1 MIFSDSNRA
10 MYRARRLA
18 QLVLLAT
25 GAVVATHAFAADDT
39 APAGG
44 SIAYVVTNL
53 SWALQSTPE
62 MSECPHGLNDGVREQ
77 FKLLFPDAAGGK
89 RTLLDTQLRRQV
101 ESYQPTVAP
110 DALPF
115 LEGEG
120 PVAPG
125 LDLDGVVGP
134 EDFASP
140 DGVRGVDNQMHRVL
154 GCIANYRAP
163 DGPIRFF
170 EDEMVLREN
179 YNRIVVQL
187 TGVDSL
193 ADDSDVEVMIFRGRD
208 NVLVDAGG
216 LKALPGGTQRIDTRW
231 GSRYIRRMRGHI
243 EKGVLTTVPVDLL
256 YPWDAFY
263 MPTDQYMW
271 GARLQLALTPEAA
284 EGLIAGY
291 TDVETW
297 YMHMLRNW
305 SAHYQSY
312 GKSSAPSIYKAMRRL
327 ADGMP
332 DPATGANR
340 AISSALAA
348 KFTEVR
354 VLPFTEDEQ
363 AAIAAAEPGIPYRGM
378 PAPRPV
384 AEELAETRVGTPP
397 ASTGPTPGGP

>member
-1 MIFSDSNRA
+1 MKTKRIA
-10 MYRARRLA
+10 IGAALA
-18 QLVLLAT
+18 ASAGLAAA
-25 GAVVATHAFAADDT
+25 GWAADGG
-39 APAGG
+39 APEGRT
-44 SIAYVVTNL
+44 IAYVLTNL

-62 MSECPHGLNDGVREQ
+62 MTECPKGLNEGVREQ
-77 FKLLFPDAAGGK
+77 FKLLFPDVSDHRHAFA
-89 RTLLDTQLRRQV
+89 DTQLRRQV

-125 LDLDGVVGP
+125 LDLDGVAGA
-134 EDFASP
+134 EDFAGP
-140 DGVRGVDNQMHRVL
+140 DGTRGVDNQMHRVL

-170 EDEMVLREN
+170 EDEMILREN
-179 YNRIVVQL
+179 YNRIIVQL

-193 ADDSDVEVMIFRGRD
+193 ADDPEVGVMIFRGRD

-231 GSRYIRRMRGHI
+231 GGRYIRQTRGRI
-243 EKGVLTTVPVDLL
+243 EKGVLTTEPVDLL

-271 GARLQLALTPEAA
+271 GARLHLALAPESA
-284 EGLIAGY
+284 EGLLAGY
-291 TDVETW
+291 TDIETW

-312 GKSSAPSIYKAMRRL
+312 GKSSGPSIYKAMRRL
-327 ADGMP
+327 ADAVP
-332 DPATGANR
+332 DPATGENR

-354 VLPFTEDEQ
+354 VLPFTDAET
-363 AAIAAAEPGIPYRGM
+363 AAIADAKPGIPYRGM
-378 PAPRPV
+378 PARRPA
-384 AEELAETRVGTPP
+384 AEELAETGAAP
-397 ASTGPTPGGP
+397 AAVASSANP

>member
-1 MIFSDSNRA
+1 MNRKRIA
-10 MYRARRLA
+10 GPAALA
-18 QLVLLAT
+18 AGAALA
-25 GAVVATHAFAADDT
+25 ASIAA
-39 APAGG
+39 AAGG
-44 SIAYVVTNL
+44 APEGRTIAYVVTNL

-62 MSECPHGLNDGVREQ
+62 MTECPQGLNDGVREQ
-77 FKLLFPDAAGGK
+77 FKLLFPDASDHKHEFA
-89 RTLLDTQLRRQV
+89 DTQLRRQV
-101 ESYQPTVAP
+101 ESYHPTVAP

-115 LEGEG
+115 REGEG

-125 LDLDGVVGP
+125 LDLDGAAGP
-134 EDFASP
+134 EDFTNA

-193 ADDSDVEVMIFRGRD
+193 ADDPDVDVMIFRGRD

-231 GSRYIRRMRGHI
+231 GGRYIRRTHGRI
-243 EKGVLTTVPVDLL
+243 AKGVLETEPVDLL

-271 GARLQLALTPEAA
+271 GARLQLALTPESA
-284 EGLIAGY
+284 EGLLAGY

-312 GKSSAPSIYKAMRRL
+312 GKSSGPSIYKAMRRL
-327 ADGMP
+327 ADGVP

-354 VLPFTEDEQ
+354 VLPFTEAEV
-363 AAIAAAEPGIPYRGM
+363 AAIAAARPGIPYRGM

-384 AEELAETRVGTPP
+384 AEELAETGAAP
-397 ASTGPTPGGP
+397 AAVASSGNP

>member
-1 MIFSDSNRA
+1 MTMIA
-10 MYRARRLA
+10 ILMALA
-18 QLVLLAT
+18 AA
-25 GAVVATHAFAADDT
+25 GASADDA
-39 APAGG
+39 APPGRT
-44 SIAYVVTNL
+44 IAYVVTNL

-62 MSECPHGLNDGVREQ
+62 MTECPKGLNDGVREQ
-77 FKLLFPDAAGGK
+77 FKLLFPEDAAHK
-89 RTLLDTQLRRQV
+89 RSLVDTQLRRQV
-101 ESYQPTVAP
+101 ESYQPTTAP

-115 LEGEG
+115 LEGQG

-125 LDLDGVVGP
+125 LDLDGQVGP
-134 EDFASP
+134 EDFTSP
-140 DGVRGVDNQMHRVL
+140 AGVPGVDNQMHRVL

-179 YNRIVVQL
+179 YNRIIVQL

-193 ADDSDVEVMIFRGRD
+193 TDDPDVDVMIFRGRD
-208 NVLVDAGG
+208 KVLVDAGG

-231 GSRYIRRMRGHI
+231 GSRYIRQTQGRI
-243 EKGVLTTVPVDLL
+243 EKGVLTTEPVDLL

-271 GARLQLALTPEAA
+271 GARLSLALTPEGA

-297 YMHMLRNW
+297 YLHMLRNW

-312 GKSSAPSIYKAMRRL
+312 GKSSGPSIYKALHRL
-327 ADGMP
+327 ADGIP
-332 DPATGANR
+332 DPATGENR

-354 VLPFTEDEQ
+354 VMPFTGDER
-363 AAIAAAEPGIPYRGM
+363 AAIASAKPGAPYRGM
-378 PAPRPV
+378 PAPRPA
-384 AEELAETRVGTPP
+384 AEELAETRGSPP
-397 ASTGPTPGGP
+397 QTATGAVAGNP

>member
-1 MIFSDSNRA
+1 MTHRA
-10 MYRARRLA
+10 FPA
-18 QLVLLAT
+18 LLAAT
-25 GAVVATHAFAADDT
+25 AMMAAPGARAADDA
-39 APAGG
+39 APEGRT
-44 SIAYVVTNL
+44 IAYVVTNL
-53 SWALQSTPE
+53 SWALQSTSA
-62 MSECPHGLNDGVREQ
+62 MTECPHGLNEGVREQ
-77 FKLLFPDAAGGK
+77 FKILFPDGAGA
-89 RTLLDTQLRRQV
+89 RRRFVDTQLRRQV
-101 ESYQPTVAP
+101 ESYQPTTAP

-120 PVAPG
+120 PIAPG
-125 LDLDGVVGP
+125 LDLDGVNGA
-134 EDFASP
+134 EDFTSP
-140 DGVRGVDNQMHRVL
+140 EGARGIDNQMHRVL

-179 YNRIVVQL
+179 YNRIIVQL

-193 ADDSDVEVMIFRGRD
+193 ADDPEVDVMIFRGRD

-231 GSRYIRRMRGHI
+231 GSRYIRHTRGRI
-243 EKGVLTTVPVDLL
+243 ENGVLSTEPVDLL

-263 MPTDQYMW
+263 MPTDQFMW
-271 GARLQLALTPEAA
+271 GARFRLALTPESA
-284 EGLIAGY
+284 EGLVAGY

-312 GKSSAPSIYKAMRRL
+312 GKSSGPSIYKAMRRL
-327 ADGMP
+327 ADGMR

-348 KFTEVR
+348 RFTQVR
-354 VLPFTEDEQ
+354 VLAFTEAEQ
-363 AAIAAAEPGIPYRGM
+363 AAIAAADPGIPYRGM
-378 PAPRPV
+378 PAPRPA
-384 AEELAETRVGTPP
+384 AEELAQTRSGTPP
-397 ASTGPTPGGP
+397 ASTAPAPGTP

>member
-1 MIFSDSNRA
+1 MSPFTRSA
-10 MYRARRLA
+10 
-18 QLVLLAT
+18 LLA
-25 GAVVATHAFAADDT
+25 AALVIAAADAHAADGS

-44 SIAYVVTNL
+44 TIAYVVTNL

-77 FKLLFPDAAGGK
+77 FKLLFPDVAGEK
-89 RTLLDTQLRRQV
+89 RALADSQLRRQI
-101 ESYQPTVAP
+101 ESYHPTAAP
-110 DALPF
+110 GVLPF

-125 LDLDGVVGP
+125 LDLDGVEGP
-134 EDFASP
+134 EDFTSP
-140 DGVRGVDNQMHRVL
+140 GGIRGVDNQMHRVL

-179 YNRIVVQL
+179 YNRIIVQL

-193 ADDSDVEVMIFRGRD
+193 ADDPAVDVMIFRGRD
-208 NVLVDAGG
+208 KVLVDAGG

-231 GSRYIRRMRGHI
+231 GSRYIRRTRGRI
-243 EKGVLTTVPVDLL
+243 ENGVLATAPVDLL

-271 GARLQLALTPEAA
+271 GARLHLALTREAA
-284 EGLIAGY
+284 EGLMAGY
-291 TDVETW
+291 TDIETW
-297 YMHMLRNW
+297 YLHMLRNW

-312 GKSSAPSIYKAMRRL
+312 GKSSGPSIYKAMRRL
-327 ADGMP
+327 ADALP

-348 KFTEVR
+348 KFTQVR
-354 VLPFTEDEQ
+354 VLPFTEAEQ
-363 AAIAAAEPGIPYRGM
+363 GVIAAAKPGGAYGGM

-384 AEELAETRVGTPP
+384 AEELADSGGSVVP
-397 ASTGPTPGGP
+397 ASSGQVAGNP

>member
-1 MIFSDSNRA
+1 MMKRSHS
-10 MYRARRLA
+10 LT
-18 QLVLLAT
+18 VLAT
-25 GAVVATHAFAADDT
+25 SAVFATGMCAADGT
-39 APAGG
+39 APEGHT
-44 SIAYVVTNL
+44 IAYVMTNL

-62 MSECPHGLNDGVREQ
+62 MNECPHGLNEGVREQ
-77 FKLLFPDAAGGK
+77 FKLLFPDVAGHK
-89 RTLLDTQLRRQV
+89 RTLVETQLRRQV
-101 ESYQPTVAP
+101 ESYQATAAP

-125 LDLDGVVGP
+125 LDLDGVEGP
-134 EDFASP
+134 GDFTSP
-140 DGVRGVDNQMHRVL
+140 DGVRGIDNQMQRVL

-179 YNRIVVQL
+179 YNRIIVRL
-187 TGVDSL
+187 NGVDSL
-193 ADDSDVEVMIFRGRD
+193 SDDPDVDVMIFRGRD

-231 GSRYIRRMRGHI
+231 GTRYIRHMRGRI
-243 EKGVLTTVPVDLL
+243 ANGVLSTEPVDLL

-263 MPTDQYMW
+263 MPTDHYMW
-271 GARLQLALTPEAA
+271 GARLQLALTPAAA
-284 EGLIAGY
+284 EGMLAGY

-312 GKSSAPSIYKAMRRL
+312 GKSSGPSIYKAMRRL
-327 ADGMP
+327 ADAMP
-332 DPATGANR
+332 DPATGENR
-340 AISSALAA
+340 AISSALTA
-348 KFTEVR
+348 KLAEVR
-354 VLPFTEDEQ
+354 VLPFTEAEQ
-363 AAIAAAEPGIPYRGM
+363 AAIAAAKPGIPYRGM

-384 AEELAETRVGTPP
+384 EEEMAETRGSAPT
-397 ASTGPTPGGP
+397 ASSAANP

>member
-1 MIFSDSNRA
+1 MDLKRIA
-10 MYRARRLA
+10 GPAALA
-18 QLVLLAT
+18 AGAALAASVA
-25 GAVVATHAFAADDT
+25 GADGG
-39 APAGG
+39 APEGRT
-44 SIAYVVTNL
+44 IAYVVTNL

-62 MSECPHGLNDGVREQ
+62 MTECPQGLNDGVREQ
-77 FKLLFPDAAGGK
+77 FKLLFPDVPDHK
-89 RTLLDTQLRRQV
+89 REFADTQLRRQV
-101 ESYQPTVAP
+101 ESYHPTVAP

-125 LDLDGVVGP
+125 VDLDGVAGP
-134 EDFASP
+134 EDFTNA

-193 ADDSDVEVMIFRGRD
+193 ADDPDVEVLIFRGRD

-216 LKALPGGTQRIDTRW
+216 LKALPGGTQRIDVRW
-231 GSRYIRRMRGHI
+231 GGRYIRRTHGRIAG
-243 EKGVLTTVPVDLL
+243 GVLETEPVDLL

-271 GARLQLALTPEAA
+271 GARLQLALTPVSA
-284 EGLIAGY
+284 EGLLAGY

-312 GKSSAPSIYKAMRRL
+312 GKSSGPSIYKAMRRL
-327 ADGMP
+327 ADGVP
-332 DPATGANR
+332 DPETGANR

-354 VLPFTEDEQ
+354 VLPFTEAEV
-363 AAIAAAEPGIPYRGM
+363 AAIAAAKPGIPYRGM

-384 AEELAETRVGTPP
+384 AEELAETGGAP
-397 ASTGPTPGGP
+397 AAVASSANP

>member
-1 MIFSDSNRA
+1 MNLKRMA
-10 MYRARRLA
+10 C
-18 QLVLLAT
+18 
-25 GAVVATHAFAADDT
+25 GAVLAAGASIAASAWAADGG
-39 APAGG
+39 APDGRT
-44 SIAYVVTNL
+44 IAYVVTNL
-53 SWALQSTPE
+53 SWALQSTKE
-62 MSECPHGLNDGVREQ
+62 MTECPQGLNDGVREQ
-77 FKLLFPDAAGGK
+77 FKLLFPDAGSHQ
-89 RTLLDTQLRRQV
+89 RTFVETQLRRQI

-115 LEGEG
+115 LEGQG

-125 LDLDGVVGP
+125 LDLDGVTGP
-134 EDFASP
+134 EDFTSP
-140 DGVRGVDNQMHRVL
+140 EGLRGVDNQMHRVL

-179 YNRIVVQL
+179 YNRIIVQL

-193 ADDSDVEVMIFRGRD
+193 VDDPDVDVLIFRGRD

-231 GSRYIRRMRGHI
+231 GSRFIRRTRGHI
-243 EKGVLTTVPVDLL
+243 AKGTLTTEPVDLL
-256 YPWDAFY
+256 YPWDAFN

-271 GARLQLALTPEAA
+271 GARLSLALTPESA
-284 EGLIAGY
+284 EGLLAGY

-297 YMHMLRNW
+297 YLHMLRNW

-312 GKSSAPSIYKAMRRL
+312 GKSSGPSIYKAMRRL
-327 ADGMP
+327 ADAVP

-348 KFTEVR
+348 KFIEVR
-354 VLPFTEDEQ
+354 VLPFTDSDE
-363 AAIAAAEPGIPYRGM
+363 AAIASAKPGIPYRGM

-384 AEELAETRVGTPP
+384 EEELAETRGSAP
-397 ASTGPTPGGP
+397 AATTAETSGNH

>member
-1 MIFSDSNRA
+1 MSRFGKLFAAGA
-10 MYRARRLA
+10 M
-18 QLVLLAT
+18 LAT
-25 GAVVATHAFAADDT
+25 AAGAAGGT
-39 APAGG
+39 APPGQT
-44 SIAYVVTNL
+44 IAYVVSNL

-62 MSECPHGLNDGVREQ
+62 MSECPQGLNDGVREQ
-77 FKLLFPDAAGGK
+77 FKQLFPDDAGHK

-101 ESYQPTVAP
+101 ESYHPTAAP

-115 LEGEG
+115 LEGQG

-125 LDLDGVVGP
+125 LDLDGVDGP
-134 EDFASP
+134 EDFTGP
-140 DGVRGVDNQMHRVL
+140 DGRRGIDNQMHRVL

-179 YNRIVVQL
+179 YNRIIVQL

-193 ADDSDVEVMIFRGRD
+193 ADDPAVEVLIFRGRD
-208 NVLVDAGG
+208 KILVDAGG

-231 GSRYIRRMRGHI
+231 GSRYIRRTRGRI
-243 EKGVLTTVPVDLL
+243 EGGVLRTEPVDLL

-271 GARLQLALTPEAA
+271 GARLQLSLTPESA
-284 EGLIAGY
+284 EGLLAGY
-291 TDVETW
+291 TDIETW

-312 GKSSAPSIYKAMRRL
+312 GKSSGPSIYKAMRRL
-327 ADGMP
+327 ADARP
-332 DPATGANR
+332 DPATGANG

-348 KFTEVR
+348 KFTQVR
-354 VLPFTEDEQ
+354 LQPFTEAER
-363 AAIAAAEPGIPYRGM
+363 AAIAAAKPGIPYRGM
-378 PAPRPV
+378 PAQRPV
-384 AEELAETRVGTPP
+384 AEELAQTRGGTPP
-397 ASTGPTPGGP
+397 ASNGPVSGNP

>member
-1 MIFSDSNRA
+1 MNRKRIA
-10 MYRARRLA
+10 GPAALA
-18 QLVLLAT
+18 ACAALA
-25 GAVVATHAFAADDT
+25 

-44 SIAYVVTNL
+44 ADAGAPEGRTIAYVVTNL

-62 MSECPHGLNDGVREQ
+62 MTECPQGLNDGVREQ
-77 FKLLFPDAAGGK
+77 FKLLFPDASDHKHEFA
-89 RTLLDTQLRRQV
+89 DTQLRRQV

-115 LEGEG
+115 LEGQG

-125 LDLDGVVGP
+125 LDLDGVAGP
-134 EDFASP
+134 EDFTNAE
-140 DGVRGVDNQMHRVL
+140 GIRGVDNQMHRVL

-179 YNRIVVQL
+179 YNRIIVQL

-193 ADDSDVEVMIFRGRD
+193 ADDPDVDVLIFRGRD
-208 NVLVDAGG
+208 NILVDAGG

-231 GSRYIRRMRGHI
+231 GGRFIRRTHGRI
-243 EKGVLTTVPVDLL
+243 EKGVLETEPVDLL
-256 YPWDAFY
+256 YPWDAFN

-271 GARLQLALTPEAA
+271 GARLHLALKPDSA
-284 EGLIAGY
+284 EGLLAGY

-312 GKSSAPSIYKAMRRL
+312 GRSSGPSIYKAMRRL
-327 ADGMP
+327 ADGVP

-354 VLPFTEDEQ
+354 VLPFTEAEV
-363 AAIAAAEPGIPYRGM
+363 AAIAAAKPGIPYRGM

-384 AEELAETRVGTPP
+384 AEELAETGAAP
-397 ASTGPTPGGP
+397 AAVASSATNP

>member
-1 MIFSDSNRA
+1 MG
-10 MYRARRLA
+10 RLRI
-18 QLVLLAT
+18 
-25 GAVVATHAFAADDT
+25 AFAAAALLAAAGVRADGA
-39 APAGG
+39 APEGS
-44 SIAYVVTNL
+44 SIAYVATNL

-62 MSECPHGLNDGVREQ
+62 MTECPRGLNEGVREQ
-77 FKLLFPDAAGGK
+77 FKLLFPETEGQHRAFE
-89 RTLLDTQLRRQV
+89 DTQLRRQV
-101 ESYQPTVAP
+101 ESYHPTVAP

-125 LDLDGVVGP
+125 LDLDGAQGP
-134 EDFASP
+134 EDFTSP
-140 DGVRGVDNQMHRVL
+140 DGRAGIDNQMHRVL
-154 GCIANYRAP
+154 GCIANYRGP

-179 YNRIVVQL
+179 YNRIIVQL
-187 TGVDSL
+187 DGVDSL
-193 ADDSDVEVMIFRGRD
+193 ADDPAVDVMIFRGRD
-208 NVLVDAGG
+208 KVLVDAGG

-231 GSRYIRRMRGHI
+231 GSRYIRHTSGRI
-243 EKGVLTTVPVDLL
+243 EKGVLTTEPVDLL

-263 MPTDQYMW
+263 MPTDQFMW
-271 GARLQLALTPEAA
+271 GARLRLTLTPESA
-284 EGLIAGY
+284 EGLVAGY

-312 GKSSAPSIYKAMRRL
+312 GKSSGPSIYKAMRRL
-327 ADGMP
+327 ADAVP

-348 KFTEVR
+348 KFTQVR
-354 VLPFTEDEQ
+354 VLPFTDTER
-363 AAIAAAEPGIPYRGM
+363 AAIAAAEPGVPYRGM

-384 AEELAETRVGTPP
+384 AEELAETRAGTAAVAGAPVQ
-397 ASTGPTPGGP
+397 GNH

>member
-1 MIFSDSNRA
+1 MNRMHIA
-10 MYRARRLA
+10 VCAAWAAGAALA
-18 QLVLLAT
+18 AS
-25 GAVVATHAFAADDT
+25 AAAADGT
-39 APAGG
+39 APEGRT
-44 SIAYVVTNL
+44 IAYVVTNL

-62 MSECPHGLNDGVREQ
+62 MKECPQGLNEGVREQ
-77 FKLLFPDAAGGK
+77 FKLLFPDASDHKHDFA
-89 RTLLDTQLRRQV
+89 DTQLRRQV

-115 LEGEG
+115 REGQG

-125 LDLDGVVGP
+125 LDLDGVAGP
-134 EDFASP
+134 EDFTSP
-140 DGVRGVDNQMHRVL
+140 EGLRGVDNQMHRVL

-179 YNRIVVQL
+179 YNRIIVQL

-193 ADDSDVEVMIFRGRD
+193 ADDPEVDVMIFRGRD

-231 GSRYIRRMRGHI
+231 GSRYIKRTHGRI
-243 EKGVLTTVPVDLL
+243 EKGTLTTEPVDLP

-271 GARLQLALTPEAA
+271 GARLRLALTPESA
-284 EGLIAGY
+284 EGLVAGY

-297 YMHMLRNW
+297 YLHMLRNW

-312 GKSSAPSIYKAMRRL
+312 GKSSGPSIYKAMRRL
-327 ADGMP
+327 ADGVP
-332 DPATGANR
+332 DPETGANR

-354 VLPFTEDEQ
+354 VLPFTDAET
-363 AAIAAAEPGIPYRGM
+363 AAIAAAQPGQPYRGM

-384 AEELAETRVGTPP
+384 AEELAETGAAP
-397 ASTGPTPGGP
+397 AAVASSGNP

>member
-1 MIFSDSNRA
+1 MNRILTSA
-10 MYRARRLA
+10 
-18 QLVLLAT
+18 LLAT
-25 GAVVATHAFAADDT
+25 AAALAAQPGAAEDA
-39 APAGG
+39 APAGRT
-44 SIAYVVTNL
+44 IAYVATNL

-62 MSECPHGLNDGVREQ
+62 MTECPHGLNEGVREQ
-77 FKLLFPDAAGGK
+77 FKLLFPDVGGHP
-89 RTLLDTQLRRQV
+89 REFADTQLRRQV
-101 ESYQPTVAP
+101 ESYQPTAAP

-125 LDLDGVVGP
+125 LDLDGVEGP
-134 EDFASP
+134 EDFVDP
-140 DGVRGVDNQMHRVL
+140 DGRRGIDNQMHRVL

-179 YNRIVVQL
+179 YNRVIVQL
-187 TGVDSL
+187 SGVDSL
-193 ADDSDVEVMIFRGRD
+193 ADDPDVDVMIFRGRD

-216 LKALPGGTQRIDTRW
+216 LKALPGGTQRIDTHW
-231 GSRYIRRMRGHI
+231 GSRYIRRTHGRI
-243 EKGVLTTVPVDLL
+243 EKGILSTEPVDLL

-263 MPTDQYMW
+263 MPTDQYLW
-271 GARLQLALTPEAA
+271 RARLRLALTPDSA

-312 GKSSAPSIYKAMRRL
+312 GKSSGPSIYKAMRRL
-327 ADGMP
+327 ADAVP
-332 DPATGANR
+332 EPATGANR

-348 KFTEVR
+348 KFAEVR
-354 VLPFTEDEQ
+354 VMPFTEAEL
-363 AAIAAAEPGIPYRGM
+363 AAIAAAKPGVPYRGM

-384 AEELAETRVGTPP
+384 EEELAETRAGAPA
-397 ASTGPTPGGP
+397 ASTAALPHQP

>member
-1 MIFSDSNRA
+1 MSDVTI
-10 MYRARRLA
+10 RRLA
-18 QLVLLAT
+18 LLAA
-25 GAVVATHAFAADDT
+25 GALLARGAIAADGT
-39 APAGG
+39 TPEGR

-62 MSECPHGLNDGVREQ
+62 MAECPRGLNDGVREQ
-77 FKLLFPDAAGGK
+77 FKLLFPEVPGSP
-89 RTLLDTQLRRQV
+89 RELTDTQLRRQV
-101 ESYQPTVAP
+101 ESYHPTTAP
-110 DALPF
+110 DELPF

-125 LDLDGVVGP
+125 LDLDGVAGP
-134 EDFASP
+134 EDFTAP
-140 DGVRGVDNQMHRVL
+140 DGTRGIDNQMHRVL

-179 YNRIVVQL
+179 YNRIIVQL
-187 TGVDSL
+187 RGVDSL
-193 ADDSDVEVMIFRGRD
+193 ADDPSVEVMIFRGRD
-208 NVLVDAGG
+208 KVLVDAGG

-231 GSRYIRRMRGHI
+231 GSRYIRHARGRI
-243 EKGVLTTVPVDLL
+243 EKGVLTTEPVDLL

-263 MPTDQYMW
+263 MPTDQFMW
-271 GARLQLALTPEAA
+271 GARLRLTLTPEAA

-291 TDVETW
+291 TDIETW

-312 GKSSAPSIYKAMRRL
+312 GKSSGPSIYKAMRRL
-327 ADGMP
+327 ADGRP

-354 VLPFTEDEQ
+354 VLPFTEAEQ
-363 AAIAAAEPGIPYRGM
+363 AAIAAATPGGPYRGM
-378 PAPRPV
+378 PATRP
-384 AEELAETRVGTPP
+384 A
-397 ASTGPTPGGP
+397 PGRP

>member
-1 MIFSDSNRA
+1 MNRKRIA
-10 MYRARRLA
+10 GPAALA
-18 QLVLLAT
+18 AGAALA
-25 GAVVATHAFAADDT
+25 ASIAAADGG
-39 APAGG
+39 APEGRT
-44 SIAYVVTNL
+44 IAYVVTNL

-62 MSECPHGLNDGVREQ
+62 MTECPQGLNDGVREQ
-77 FKLLFPDAAGGK
+77 FKLLFPDASDHKHEFA
-89 RTLLDTQLRRQV
+89 DTQLRRQV
-101 ESYQPTVAP
+101 ESYHPTVAP

-115 LEGEG
+115 REGEG

-125 LDLDGVVGP
+125 LDLDGAAGP
-134 EDFASP
+134 EDFTNA

-193 ADDSDVEVMIFRGRD
+193 ADDPDVDVMIFRGRD

-231 GSRYIRRMRGHI
+231 GGRYIRRTHGRI
-243 EKGVLTTVPVDLL
+243 AKGVLETEPVDLL

-271 GARLQLALTPEAA
+271 GARLQLALTPESA
-284 EGLIAGY
+284 EGLLAGY

-312 GKSSAPSIYKAMRRL
+312 GKSSGPSIYKAMRRL
-327 ADGMP
+327 ADGVP

-354 VLPFTEDEQ
+354 VLPFTEAEV
-363 AAIAAAEPGIPYRGM
+363 AAIAAARPGIPYRGM

-384 AEELAETRVGTPP
+384 AEELAETGAAP
-397 ASTGPTPGGP
+397 AAVASSGNP